1 MRLIDADAL
10 MADFQ
15 KAFPT
20 FDVKSSHAKAL
31 LATAPTIRQTAGMCF
46 GCNCPKMEKLEA
58 EPIKHGRWVE
68 SWGGKWHSCSV
79 CGGIPPFNLMGD
91 DMPTPYCPHCGAKMD
106 LDEVWRE

>member
-58 EPIKHGRWVE
+58 EPIQHGRWIVDQKFGNDVM
-68 SWGGKWHSCSV
+68 SGGRMVICSA
-79 CGGIPPFNLMGD
+79 CGKGAFDKHN
-91 DMPTPYCPHCGAKMD
+91 YCPNCGARM
-106 LDEVWRE
+106 DEVGE